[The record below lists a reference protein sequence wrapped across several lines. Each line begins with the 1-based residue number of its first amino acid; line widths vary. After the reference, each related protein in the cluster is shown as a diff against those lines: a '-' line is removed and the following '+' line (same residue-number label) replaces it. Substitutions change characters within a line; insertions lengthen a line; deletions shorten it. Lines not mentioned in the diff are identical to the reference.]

1 MLDKHFRLSK
11 TTKTLMRSVVNHER
25 NHIFKKLMIQAEA
38 AKSRMKVVIS
48 KPVEG
53 DQYVNVC

>member
-11 TTKTLMRSVVNHER
+11 TTKRLMSSFINHER
-25 NHIFKKLMIQAEA
+25 NHVYKKLMIKAEA
-38 AKSRMKVVIS
+38 AKSRMKVIIS

-53 DQYVNVC
+53 D

>member
-11 TTKTLMRSVVNHER
+11 TTKKLMSSWINHER
-25 NHIFKKLMIQAEA
+25 NHIYKKLMIQAEA

-53 DQYVNVC
+53 D

>member
-11 TTKTLMRSVVNHER
+11 TTKRLMSSYINHER
-25 NHIFKKLMIQAEA
+25 SLVYKKLMIQAEA

-48 KPVEG
+48 KSVEG
-53 DQYVNVC
+53 D

>member
-11 TTKTLMRSVVNHER
+11 TTKRLMNSFINHER
-25 NHIFKKLMIQAEA
+25 NHVYKKLMIQAEA
-38 AKSRMKVVIS
+38 AKSRMRVIIS

-53 DQYVNVC
+53 D

>member
-11 TTKTLMRSVVNHER
+11 TTKRLMSSFINHER
-25 NHIFKKLMIQAEA
+25 NHVYKKLMIQSEA
-38 AKSRMKVVIS
+38 AKNRMKIVIS

-53 DQYVNVC
+53 D

>member
-11 TTKTLMRSVVNHER
+11 TTKRLMSSFINHER
-25 NHIFKKLMIQAEA
+25 NHVYKKLMIQAEA
-38 AKSRMKVVIS
+38 AKSRMRVIIS

-53 DQYVNVC
+53 D

>member
-11 TTKTLMRSVVNHER
+11 TTKRLMSSFINHQH
-25 NHIFKKLMIQAEA
+25 NHVYKKLMIKAEA
-38 AKSRMKVVIS
+38 AKSRMRVIIS

-53 DQYVNVC
+53 D